1 VRKFENFVSKR
12 SCYGPSLA
20 NRLWKLVRLPYRAL
34 LKRTLKM
41 TRRYTLGKR
50 DRLSASA
57 ILRLGTN
64 WVPAEDARA
73 RLQEREARMAA
84 DNRTE
89 AEKWLGDPPAH
100 RSALAKSSQQDPTP
114 R

>member
-1 VRKFENFVSKR
+1 M
-12 SCYGPSLA
+12 A

-84 DNRTE
+84 DNRTDQRIR
-89 AEKWLGDPPAH
+89 AHAAASPLGQFDRTSEMAAIDVGGRGH
-100 RSALAKSSQQDPTP
+100 GGTLENKGS
-114 R
+114 

>member
-1 VRKFENFVSKR
+1 
-12 SCYGPSLA
+12 
-20 NRLWKLVRLPYRAL
+20 
-34 LKRTLKM
+34 M
-41 TRRYTLGKR
+41 RRYTLGKR

-57 ILRLGTN
+57 VLRQGGGSN

-73 RLQEREARMAA
+73 RLQERDARQAA
-84 DNRTE
+84 DTRTP

-100 RSALAKSSQQDPTP
+100 RSALAKSSP